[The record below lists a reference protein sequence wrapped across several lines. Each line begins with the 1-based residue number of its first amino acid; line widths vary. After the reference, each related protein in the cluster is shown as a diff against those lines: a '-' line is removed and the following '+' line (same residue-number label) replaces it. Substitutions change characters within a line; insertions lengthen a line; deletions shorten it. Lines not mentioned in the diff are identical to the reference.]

1 MAGRRGARGPALL
14 LALALGCGGG
24 SEAPARAYA
33 QASALAASDPAA
45 AAARCDLAAPAVR
58 AECRVLTAHAVAA
71 SDPAAAA
78 LICQGT
84 EPGPWQDE
92 CGFLVAEA
100 RAARDGAAAAIGDC
114 DAAGRFVDHCLDH
127 LWRAHATALLRAG
140 APGDAATTYANA
152 RSWADGRLKGAKQE
166 LDGRFWMAFYD
177 APLHDGALPALDESW
192 CASMEGAVAASCT
205 AHLAATLWKTLVR
218 LERERQAQGQGF
230 DRARLCG
237 GGAAGAAAQA
247 AFGLRWVDGPALDA
261 VAQRFVGA
269 RCR

>member
-1 MAGRRGARGPALL
+1 MPGWSGAALL
-14 LALALGCGGG
+14 LGLLGCGERGG
-24 SEAPARAYA
+24 QAPARAYA
-33 QASALAASDPAA
+33 EASALAVSDPVA

-58 AECRVLTAHAVAA
+58 AECRVLTAHAVAQA
-71 SDPAAAA
+71 DPAAAA
-78 LICQGT
+78 AICQGT

-100 RAARDGAAAAIGDC
+100 RAAKEGSAAAIGAC

-140 APGDAATTYANA
+140 GPGEAATTYAAA
-152 RSWADGRLKGAKQE
+152 RAWADGRLNGAKQE

-177 APLHDGALPALDESW
+177 APLHDDGLPPLDETW
-192 CASMEGAVAASCT
+192 CAQMEGDVAAAC
-205 AHLAATLWKTLVR
+205 AAWLAPTLWKTLVR

-230 DRARLCG
+230 DRGRLCG

>member
-1 MAGRRGARGPALL
+1 
-14 LALALGCGGG
+14 
-24 SEAPARAYA
+24 
-33 QASALAASDPAA
+33 
-45 AAARCDLAAPAVR
+45 
-58 AECRVLTAHAVAA
+58 VLTAHAVAPV
-71 SDPAAAA
+71 DPSAAL

-84 EPGPWQDE
+84 EPGPWRDE

-100 RAARDGAAAAIGDC
+100 HAARDGAAVAIGDC

-127 LWRAHATALLRAG
+127 LWRAHATALLRG
-140 APGDAATTYANA
+140 SAPAEAATSYATA
-152 RSWADGRLKGAKQE
+152 RSWADGRLRGAQRE

-177 APLHDGALPALDESW
+177 APLHDSNLPLLDEGW
-192 CASMEGAVAASCT
+192 CSQMEGAVAASCT
-205 AHLAATLWKTLVR
+205 TYLAPTLWKTLVR

-237 GGAAGAAAQA
+237 GGAASDTAQA
-247 AFGLRWVDGPALDA
+247 AFGLGWVAGPALDE